1 MHSATA
7 HTRDRPRTRFA
18 ANRRSAAAYAWSEA
32 AEHCRRSVLNVAL
45 SLTCCGKAPIF
56 CVCPGV
62 THPPGSACRRRVATA
77 KETKPIR
84 RPIRTAQPAPK
95 EGPRI
100 NEEIRVREIQL
111 IDKDGINKGVI
122 DTPGAL
128 AMAQEAGLDL
138 VEIAPNSSPPVCK
151 ILDYGKYKY
160 QAQKKAAEARKKQKI
175 VEIKEIKLR
184 PMIDDH
190 DYDVK
195 MRSMQRFFE
204 EGDKVK
210 VTLRFR
216 GREMAHQDLGYKLL
230 DRVKGDTSK
239 VAKIEQEPRFEG
251 RQVVMVLA
259 PR

>member
-1 MHSATA
+1 L
-7 HTRDRPRTRFA
+7 P
-18 ANRRSAAAYAWSEA
+18 
-32 AEHCRRSVLNVAL
+32 
-45 SLTCCGKAPIF
+45 APVIAGTLQQ
-56 CVCPGV
+56 PEEKR
-62 THPPGSACRRRVATA
+62 A
-77 KETKPIR
+77 IR
-84 RPIRTAQPAPK
+84 RPIRPAQPITK

-100 NEEIRVREIQL
+100 NEEIRVREVQL
-111 IDKDGINKGVI
+111 IDQTGQNIGVI
-122 DTPGAL
+122 DAGLAL
-128 AMAQEAGLDL
+128 QKAQEAGLDL

-151 ILDYGKYKY
+151 LLDYGKYKY
-160 QAQKKAAEARKKQKI
+160 QAQKKAAEARKKQKV
-175 VEIKEIKLR
+175 VEVKEIKLR

-216 GREMAHQDLGYKLL
+216 GREMAHQELGYQLL
-230 DRVKGDTSK
+230 NRVKDDTLKIAK
-239 VAKIEQEPRFEG
+239 VEQEPRFEG